1 MQTLKLIGGFAIF
14 IPLFFVA
21 MWLPSTLT
29 SRGRSGLAWLAWLSG
44 LGGVITIIVI
54 YGRLIR

>member
-1 MQTLKLIGGFAIF
+1 MLKLIGGFVIF

-29 SRGRSGLAWLAWLSG
+29 SRNRTGLAWLAWIAG
-44 LGGVITIIVI
+44 LAAVISIVTI
-54 YGRLIR
+54 YGRAVR